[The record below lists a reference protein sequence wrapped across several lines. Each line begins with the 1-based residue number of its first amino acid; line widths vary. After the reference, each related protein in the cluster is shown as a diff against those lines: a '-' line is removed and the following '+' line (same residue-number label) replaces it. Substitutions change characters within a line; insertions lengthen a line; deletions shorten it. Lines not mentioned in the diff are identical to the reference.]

1 MDVNNVIA
9 FPKRKIENT
18 SSKKKYN
25 RPIIS
30 LKAVL
35 EERAYIQQQMR
46 ERSIKI
52 QKQLYQASG
61 TQLIFTDY
69 FGNSELSHQ
78 TFSLQL
84 VPGLGYILI
93 MDTDNLL

>member
-1 MDVNNVIA
+1 MTTNNVIT

-25 RPIIS
+25 NPIIN
-30 LKAVL
+30 LKSVL
-35 EERAYIQQQMR
+35 EEREYIQHQMR

-61 TQLIFTDY
+61 AQLIFTDA

-84 VPGLGYILI
+84 VQGLGYILM

>member
-1 MDVNNVIA
+1 MDTNNVIA
-9 FPKRKIENT
+9 FPKRKIEST

-25 RPIIS
+25 NPVIN
-30 LKAVL
+30 LKAIL
-35 EERAYIQQQMR
+35 EEREYIQQRMK
-46 ERSIKI
+46 ERSLKI
-52 QKQLYQASG
+52 QKQIYQAAG
-61 TQLIFTDY
+61 TQLIFTDA

>member
-1 MDVNNVIA
+1 MEANNVIA
-9 FPKRKIENT
+9 FPKRKIEAT

-25 RPIIS
+25 NPIIS
-30 LKAVL
+30 LKTVL
-35 EERAYIQQQMR
+35 EERAYIQRHMR
-46 ERSIKI
+46 ERSLKI
-52 QKQLYQASG
+52 QKQMYQASG
-61 TQLIFTDY
+61 AQLIFTDA

-93 MDTDNLL
+93 MDMDNLL

>member
-1 MDVNNVIA
+1 MATNNVIT
-9 FPKRKIENT
+9 FPKRKIKGT
-18 SSKKKYN
+18 SSKRKYN
-25 RPIIS
+25 RPIIN

-35 EERAYIQQQMR
+35 EEREYIQQQMR

-61 TQLIFTDY
+61 TQLILTDY